1 MESKSVSHNRS
12 SLRLPRVVSRAI
24 VKHGTGQHIIFDM
37 CTLCECVGEVK
48 ERGKR
53 VREIGREKERG
64 RSSDR
69 EREEIS
75 IDTVGL

>member
-64 RSSDR
+64 S
-69 EREEIS
+69 
-75 IDTVGL
+75 